1 MPVYANHTTKCAGES
16 PVHKGFTREK
26 WNMDARVDA
35 RRDDPCA
42 ACAVAEQIVKIEHEC
57 QSRMVRLPCRRAA
70 GYTRIHEDEFGTTVD
85 AGTVGQAVGNDGME
99 RKTMVDARF
108 GFKRLGTERNRLL
121 GAAVYEQSGVGQ
133 DRGLKRERCEQA
145 VRRPV
150 RDPDLRFGPV
160 RRE

>member
-1 MPVYANHTTKCAGES
+1 MNAKAVRFDYHVGERPVYMKMGSAPLWMRG
-16 PVHKGFTREK
+16 
-26 WNMDARVDA
+26 WM
-35 RRDDPCA
+35 
-42 ACAVAEQIVKIEHEC
+42 
-57 QSRMVRLPCRRAA
+57 RA
-70 GYTRIHEDEFGTTVD
+70 

-99 RKTMVDARF
+99 RKMMVDARF

-133 DRGLKRERCEQA
+133 DRGLKREWCEQA